1 MAYDTYASLQSTV
14 ADWLH
19 RSDLTAQV
27 PDFINLAERVIN
39 RRLNIFPRELEIPL
53 VAPTANRYIIL
64 PTDFGQPIGLYLTDI
79 DPREQVT
86 YVLPY
91 QLNVDESIAFRPRY
105 WAVDGTNI
113 AFESKSDQ
121 PYTMTLRYQQ
131 NTFLSDAAP
140 MHATFARYPDLYLY
154 GALAQA
160 APYVRDDARWPA
172 WEAKFKSLLREAAQD
187 ASMTEGD
194 ADLRTEFPDI
204 LRRPYYD
211 GRTEY

>member
-1 MAYDTYASLQSTV
+1 MAYDTYAGLQTTV

-27 PDFINLAERVIN
+27 PDFISLAERVIN
-39 RRLNIFPRELEIPL
+39 RRLNIFPRELETPI
-53 VAPTANRYIIL
+53 VAPTVSRFTAL
-64 PTDFGQPIGLYLTDI
+64 PSDYGQPIALYMTDI
-79 DPREQVT
+79 DPREQLA
-86 YVLPY
+86 YVLPQ
-91 QLNVDESIAFRPRY
+91 QLNVDESAALRPEY
-105 WAVDGTNI
+105 WAVDGANI

-121 PYTMTLRYQQ
+121 AYTMTLRYQQ
-131 NTFLSDAAP
+131 NTLLSDSAP

-160 APYVRDDARWPA
+160 APYMRDDARWPA

-187 ASMTEGD
+187 ATMTGGAAE
-194 ADLRTEFPDI
+194 LRTELVDI
-204 LRRPYYD
+204 MRRPYCD